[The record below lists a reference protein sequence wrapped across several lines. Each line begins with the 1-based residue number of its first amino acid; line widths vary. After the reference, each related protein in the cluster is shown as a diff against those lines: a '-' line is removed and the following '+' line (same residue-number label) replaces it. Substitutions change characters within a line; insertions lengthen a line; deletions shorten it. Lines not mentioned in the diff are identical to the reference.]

1 MSIPTRAELD
11 ALVRD
16 HLANDPSFRAELVAD
31 PRAAVSKLL
40 GLALPDAVQVE
51 VHEETL
57 THIHLVIPTQ
67 SASGEISDDDL
78 ELVAGGQMCW
88 GNCGDVP
95 PH

>member
-1 MSIPTRAELD
+1 MSVPTRAELD
-11 ALVRD
+11 VLVRER
-16 HLANDPSFRAELVAD
+16 LASDPDFRAELLAA

-57 THIHLVIPTQ
+57 THIHLVITTP

-78 ELVAGGQMCW
+78 ELVAGGGECW
-88 GNCGDVP
+88 GHAEMCQL
-95 PH
+95 